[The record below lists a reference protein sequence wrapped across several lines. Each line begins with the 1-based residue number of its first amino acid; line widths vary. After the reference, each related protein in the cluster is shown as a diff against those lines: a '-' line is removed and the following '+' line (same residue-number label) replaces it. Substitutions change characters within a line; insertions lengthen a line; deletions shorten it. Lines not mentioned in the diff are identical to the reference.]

1 MGKLTIDSAV
11 KTKLIAILN
20 ALFPE
25 AKIYLFGSFATGE
38 SRPYSDV
45 DIALDAGQKIDLR
58 RLGEAMSMLRES
70 SIPYTIDLV
79 DVHRLPEEM
88 RAQISKE
95 WIAWKS

>member
-1 MGKLTIDSAV
+1 MEKLTIDPAV
-11 KTKLIAILN
+11 QTKLIAVLN

-25 AKIYLFGSFATGE
+25 AKMYLFGSFATNKA
-38 SRPYSDV
+38 RPYSDV

-58 RLGEAMSMLRES
+58 RISEAKSMLRES

-88 RAQISKE
+88 RSQISKE
-95 WIAWKS
+95 WIVWKS